1 MAQQGCKQPKWQKQP
16 VLVDFMLL
24 IWSIWFIL
32 KKLTPKLT
40 HVNVPVDRRS
50 NKCRIWRCT
59 PELDLVFFFQL
70 SNLMCHIPCTIRGL
84 STHVRRKLQNIFIS
98 ENLMGQQKHSETLL
112 PSLSWNLQVDKKL
125 FCAAKDRKQTQ
136 EFLSVAMAP
145 WDFDLDPRYGKDICR
160 QAFALRIIPAQG
172 HHRSSIVPH
181 FSSPQELDNK
191 NNVGP

>member
-16 VLVDFMLL
+16 VLVDFMWL

-32 KKLTPKLT
+32 KILTPKLT

-59 PELDLVFFFQL
+59 PELDLVFFQL
-70 SNLMCHIPCTIRGL
+70 SNLMCHIPRTIRGL

-112 PSLSWNLQVDKKL
+112 PSLSWNLQVDKDCFVQPKTGNKPKSPVCSNGPL
-125 FCAAKDRKQTQ
+125 GFRSWSKKRKGHMQTGVCSQ
-136 EFLSVAMAP
+136 DNTCTGP
-145 WDFDLDPRYGKDICR
+145 
-160 QAFALRIIPAQG
+160 
-172 HHRSSIVPH
+172 SSIIH
-181 FSSPQELDNK
+181 SASFLITT
-191 NNVGP
+191 GIR